1 MAHSK
6 IDNFTKEELEDIVAD
21 CWSFRELS
29 RRLGYTSTGAN
40 NQTIRRKLSEYNIS
54 TDHFTGKPKNQ
65 IARNED
71 NVFIKN
77 STATQAT
84 LRNWYSKGN
93 YTEYKCSICGQEPI
107 WNGKTLTLT
116 LDHINGDNHD
126 DRLENLRWVCPNCDR
141 QLSTFAGKNIKER
154 YNSNKEKNHCVS
166 CGAEISRG
174 ATYCRLCHNENISK
188 NIPDIEELH
197 TLLIQERGNFS
208 KVGRMFGVSDNAVR
222 KWCVKY
228 GIPSHSSDYKN

>member
-1 MAHSK
+1 M
-6 IDNFTKEELEDIVAD
+6 
-21 CWSFRELS
+21 
-29 RRLGYTSTGAN
+29 
-40 NQTIRRKLSEYNIS
+40 SEYNIS

-84 LRNWYSKGN
+84 LRRWYSKGN

-107 WNGKTLTLT
+107 WNGKSLTLT

-174 ATYCRLCHNENISK
+174 ATYCRSCHNENISK
-188 NIPDIEELH
+188 NIPDMEELH

-208 KVGRMFGVSDNAVR
+208 RPLQY
-222 KWCVKY
+222 W
-228 GIPSHSSDYKN
+228 